1 MKTNNVVEQINQT
14 IEDIWIILEKMER
27 NYTNF
32 SLNNQQYVLL
42 TFVIRHPSSSPS
54 ELAEKMAITKSA
66 VSQQIAKLEKDGYI
80 IKRQHVEDKRGFSI
94 ELGEKGWLYKQ
105 EVEAF
110 NQQISE
116 KYQANLT
123 PEELANM
130 LGTLQK
136 LKKIIF

>member
-54 ELAEKMAITKSA
+54 ELAEKN
-66 VSQQIAKLEKDGYI
+66 GY
-80 IKRQHVEDKRGFSI
+80 
-94 ELGEKGWLYKQ
+94 YKKC
-105 EVEAF
+105 
-110 NQQISE
+110 SE
-116 KYQANLT
+116 PADRKA
-123 PEELANM
+123 
-130 LGTLQK
+130 
-136 LKKIIF
+136 